1 MQKTATRA
9 KSSSSYTRPALQK
22 STTLSRKYV
31 RRPVATKKVLDI
43 KKPVA
48 AKKKV
53 KVLDVKGPV
62 KKTTSVK
69 KSTAPEVAVRKAV
82 KSPAAK
88 VTAKKAAASSPKVRK
103 IVANKSQNKT
113 AAVKRA
119 TRVAPKSSADAKA
132 AAADAARAAMKRV
145 ATMESVKPMKKR
157 RGLKALIALGLSTAV
172 VTVLGIF
179 VVINLPNIS
188 VKVVAIQT
196 GIEATYPTFVPRGYS
211 LETVA
216 SDKGGKITM
225 KFVGPNDTSF
235 TLIEENSTWDS
246 NAVLNNYVKENYSAN
261 YSTMHEQG
269 ITYYS
274 DPGTAVWV
282 NGGILYKISS
292 FGKNLSREQIRNLVV
307 SL

>member
-62 KKTTSVK
+62 KKITSVK

-103 IVANKSQNKT
+103 IVVDKSQNKT

-119 TRVAPKSSADAKA
+119 TRVVPKSSADAKA

-157 RGLKALIALGLSTAV
+157 RGLKALIALGFSTAV

-274 DPGTAVWV
+274 DPGAAVWV